1 VNLAELQ
8 RLFYERASGAVSGP
22 VAWAVPAGRIQVYAD
37 MFVWRQI
44 DALRE
49 DFPKLVALLGDGPFY
64 ATAEEYLRAHP
75 SRHHS
80 LAQLGRRFAGFLAE
94 QPRPSEPGSVQGAQQ
109 RPSLPGSVPGALRE
123 DLADLA
129 ALEWARSEVFEEAL
143 AAAAPPDA
151 LLQAGQ
157 LERARLTMVPALRL
171 LSLGHDATSL
181 WLALDEGRPPPEPI
195 AAPSRIVVWRCKGFE
210 VFHAA
215 IPEDEA
221 IALQRALA
229 SEPLGVVCAAF
240 EGRADPATAALEAIG
255 SWFVEEMVHE
265 VVADAGAADV
275 PVAVPG
281 ETP

>member
-8 RLFYERASGAVSGP
+8 RLFYERASGAVEGP
-22 VAWAVPAGRIQVYAD
+22 VAWAVPAARIQVYAD

-64 ATAEEYLRAHP
+64 AIAEAYLRAHP
-75 SRHHS
+75 STHHS

-94 QPRPSEPGSVQGAQQ
+94 QPRPSEPGLVLGAEQARPSEPGLGNPEQGAW
-109 RPSLPGSVPGALRE
+109 RE

-143 AAAAPPDA
+143 AAAALPDA
-151 LLQAGQ
+151 LLQAGP

-171 LSLGHDATSL
+171 LSLGHDPVSL
-181 WLALDEGRPPPEPI
+181 WLALDQGGAPPEPV
-195 AAPSRIVVWRCKGFE
+195 ATACKIVVWRARGFE

-229 SEPLGVVCAAF
+229 SEPLGAVCAAF
-240 EGRADPATAALEAIG
+240 EGRADPAAAALEAIG
-255 SWFVEEMVHE
+255 SWFVEEMVHA
-265 VVADAGAADV
+265 VVPDA
-275 PVAVPG
+275 G